1 MTQVRTSKETSFC
14 LPESRLYQAHRA
26 WVLFLQGLF
35 ASRDRGDFRWSP
47 DDNETEIIIQ
57 ASQPTEVE
65 AQHRRPLI
73 TVQRTQSNTLG
84 LSRDQKLRESILTQ
98 DTTFSRLHSFTI
110 VIMVIARE
118 GVEAENLVWYID
130 EMILPFKPQ
139 IQRVGRMHHIS
150 NRTSFSEESRHG
162 TIVPGSSVPE
172 WRSVSLAVQCS
183 VQSQVRASLG
193 TTAFDNIARSVT
205 LQLQTAGSE

>member
-1 MTQVRTSKETSFC
+1 
-14 LPESRLYQAHRA
+14 
-26 WVLFLQGLF
+26 
-35 ASRDRGDFRWSP
+35 
-47 DDNETEIIIQ
+47 
-57 ASQPTEVE
+57 
-65 AQHRRPLI
+65 
-73 TVQRTQSNTLG
+73 
-84 LSRDQKLRESILTQ
+84 
-98 DTTFSRLHSFTI
+98 
-110 VIMVIARE
+110 MVIARE

-139 IQRVGRMHHIS
+139 IQRVGKMHHIS